1 MFISLNWLKDFVEIS
16 DHPDPKDLGATLT
29 LKTAE
34 VEKVINEGDAF
45 KHMVAGQVVTLLPHP
60 NADKLR
66 IAKTSIGK
74 ETVQIVC
81 GGENLKEGMYVA
93 VAKIG
98 AKVKWHGEGDLITME
113 KAKIRGE
120 ESFGMICAGEE
131 IGIDDPNAGPKDI
144 LDLSSIKP
152 DPGTPLSKVFE
163 RDDVIFEFDNKSLT
177 HRPDLW
183 GHYGIAREIA
193 AITGTTFSP
202 LQPKVTIPAKGE
214 SPKVEIKDLELCPR
228 YCGLIINNIKVGE
241 SPDWLKKRLKA
252 TEHGTHNNIVDV
264 TNYVMTELGQPMH
277 AFDKS
282 YIKGGIVV
290 RTATKNEEITSL
302 DEKKNKLSSEMLVIA
317 DNEKPVAVAG
327 VIGGMDSGINEKT
340 TSIILESANF
350 NAASVRR
357 TSTKLGIRTDSVQRF
372 EKSLDPHL
380 SELAILRAAELILQI
395 CPEAEIAGPITDI
408 KDEKF
413 LKHLSTRKINL
424 SLEKTTSKIGEDLPK
439 KQIRDILESLTF
451 KVKEKDKKTFE
462 VLVPSFRATKDVT
475 IEDDLIEEVARIFG
489 YDNISMTL
497 PSLPTSL
504 PSENTERFKKH
515 KARELFSYGLGFNE
529 VYNYSFYGQDDLDKC
544 LLNEDGHLKI
554 LNYLSEDQTHMRTTL
569 VPNLLKNLALNTKNS
584 DSLETYEIGR
594 TFKEIDQFHPLEE
607 KKIGGAVLKKGKTDA
622 PFYEAK
628 GAVETFFKRFN
639 LNNVRSAKGV
649 KNAPYAHPVKAM
661 SYIDEHGQTIARVFM
676 VHPAVQKNHNLDKH
690 SVAMFEIN
698 FTEALKLEQPTR
710 SFTPLPKFPSI
721 NFDVSVVIDRNTE
734 ISTIQEKIINA
745 DKELINEATLF
756 DIYEGPNLDD
766 NKKAVAFKISLQAKD
781 RTLTD
786 EEMTKIQTQI
796 FKNLEAAGGQI
807 RGK

>member
-1 MFISLNWLKDFVEIS
+1 MFISLNWLKDFVNIS
-16 DHPDPKDLGATLT
+16 DKLDPKILGNELT

-34 VEKVINEGDAF
+34 VEKVINEADNF
-45 KHMVAGQVVTLLPHP
+45 EHMVAGQVVTLLPHP

-74 ETVQIVC
+74 ETIQLVC

-98 AKVKWHGEGDLITME
+98 AKVRWHGEGDLITME

-152 DPGTPLSKVFE
+152 EPGTPLSKIFN
-163 RDDVIFEFDNKSLT
+163 RDDIIFEFDNKSLT

-193 AITGTTFSP
+193 AITNAKFTP
-202 LQPKVTIPAKGE
+202 LKPNVKIPEKGE
-214 SPKVEIKDLELCPR
+214 TLKVEVRDLDLCPR
-228 YCGLIINNIKVGE
+228 YCGLIINNIKVAE
-241 SPDWLKKRLKA
+241 SPEWLKKRLKA

-282 YIKGGIVV
+282 YIKEGIIV

-302 DEKKNKLSSEMLVIA
+302 DEKKNKLSPEMLVIA
-317 DNEKPVAVAG
+317 DHEKPVAVAG
-327 VIGGMDSGINEKT
+327 VIGGENSGINEET

-350 NAASVRR
+350 NGASVRK
-357 TSTKLGIRTDSVQRF
+357 TSTKIGIRTDSVQRF
-372 EKSLDPHL
+372 EKSLDPNL
-380 SELAILRAAELILQI
+380 AELAILRAAELILQL

-408 KDEKF
+408 KNEKF
-413 LKHLSTRKINL
+413 LKKISTRKIDLN
-424 SLEKTTSKIGEDLPK
+424 LEKTNSKIGEELSK
-439 KQIRDILESLTF
+439 KQIRDILESLHF
-451 KVKEKDKKTFE
+451 EVKEKNKDTLE
-462 VLVPSFRATKDVT
+462 VQVPTFRATKDVT

-489 YDNISMTL
+489 YNNISMTL
-497 PSLPTSL
+497 PTLPTIL
-504 PSENTERFKKH
+504 PSENNERFKKH
-515 KARELFSYGLGFNE
+515 RARELFSYGLGFDE
-529 VYNYSFYGQDDLDKC
+529 VYNYSFYGQDSLDKC

-569 VPNLLKNLALNTKNS
+569 IPNLLKNLHLNTKYS
-584 DSLETYEIGR
+584 DKLDTYEIGR

-607 KKIGGAVLKKGKTDA
+607 KKIGGAILRKEKSDK

-628 GAVETFFKRFN
+628 GAVEAFFKKFSLKN
-639 LNNVRSAKGV
+639 IKPAKGV

-661 SYIDEHGQTIARVFM
+661 SYIDENGQTIAQVFM
-676 VHPAVQKNHNLDKH
+676 IHPTVKKNHDLDKY
-690 SVAMFEIN
+690 SIALFEIN

-721 NFDVSVVIDRNTE
+721 NIDISVVIDRNTE
-734 ISTIQEKIINA
+734 ISTIEEQIFAA
-745 DKELINEATLF
+745 DKELINKATLF
-756 DIYEGPNLDD
+756 DIYEGSNLDD

-786 EEMTKIQTQI
+786 EEMQKIQAQI
-796 FKNLEAAGGQI
+796 FKNLETLGGQI